1 MITTKTLNLQFYNQT
16 SSTMKK
22 HFLLFAALAI
32 LVLASYG
39 QQETT
44 KTEKPYLLKV
54 KMKETDCFRCV
65 SGQITMRDLSEVADV
80 EIVFNGLNEKT
91 IDQFLKTNTLE
102 YVKGNDDFKIIS
114 DKEEYDRLNTI
125 PTVSEGHLIDK
136 KGKEIMVFQFR
147 LDNPTQNRLNA
158 IKTKGKALMQKEP
171 IALQTDYNND
181 GINFSVQGKHFVL
194 CNRPMNL
201 CQIFNSSGELVREID
216 GNFVD
221 PSNVF
226 PELKELDSTIIN
238 SIKAYGFY
246 RSSLEDVFINGNE
259 IWASFTVSYP
269 TYEDGK
275 VSLHSPYQVLSY
287 SLNDSTQHF
296 KVLFDSRQSQITT
309 MVFDHINYGNI
320 LPFIH
325 NTHAVL
331 QKYNQEGQSIYNQAI
346 CEVRNDS
353 LVLKDERQVSYPKFE
368 QQELLWYKPKLKDGL
383 LNLLFTE
390 YLVDIQTDTVFY
402 LPFRYNTKVM
412 DNGGFNIKSII
423 DALLI
428 DWAFDGETLGVIYDD
443 IVEDQRSKRH
453 YLVWRK
459 GQKDFTDIEIP
470 FPNEE
475 IIGFQLVLLDV
486 VYYMTTDN
494 RVGAMVLE

>member
-1 MITTKTLNLQFYNQT
+1 
-16 SSTMKK
+16 MKK
-22 HFLLFAALAI
+22 HFLFFAALAM

-91 IDQFLKTNTLE
+91 IEQFLKTNALE
-102 YVKGNDDFKIIS
+102 YVKGNDGFKIVS
-114 DKEEYDRLNTI
+114 DNEEYTKLNTI

-158 IKTKGKALMQKEP
+158 IKTKGKALIQKKA
-171 IALQTDYNND
+171 ITLQTDYNND

-201 CQIFNSSGELVREID
+201 CQIFNSSGELVREIN
-216 GNFVD
+216 GNLVD
-221 PSNVF
+221 PSDVF
-226 PELKELDSTIIN
+226 PELKALDSAIIN
-238 SIKAYGFY
+238 SIKGYGYY
-246 RSSLEDVFINGNE
+246 RSSIEDAFINGNE
-259 IWASFTVSYP
+259 IWANFTVSYP
-269 TYEDGK
+269 TYEDER
-275 VSLHSPYQVLSY
+275 VNLRSPYQVLSY
-287 SLNDSTQHF
+287 SLNDSTQRF
-296 KVLFDSRQSQITT
+296 KVLFDSRQNQITT

-331 QKYNQEGQSIYNQAI
+331 QKFNQEGQSIYGQAN

-353 LVLKDERQVSYPKFE
+353 LILKDERPINYPEFE
-368 QQELLWYKPKLKDGL
+368 QQKMLWYKPKLKDGL
-383 LNLLFTE
+383 LNLFFTE
-390 YLVDIQTDTVFY
+390 YLVDIQKDTVFN
-402 LPFRYNTKVM
+402 LPFKYNANVV
-412 DNGGFNIKSII
+412 DNGGFNIQMTT
-423 DALLI
+423 DAHLV

-443 IVEDQRSKRH
+443 FVDGQRSKRH

-459 GQKDFTDIEIP
+459 GQKEFTDTEMP
-470 FPNEE
+470 LPEKGLV
-475 IIGFQLVLLDV
+475 GFQLVLPDV
-486 VYYMTTDN
+486 AYYLTTDN
-494 RVGAMVLE
+494 RVRAMVLEY

>member
-1 MITTKTLNLQFYNQT
+1 
-16 SSTMKK
+16 MKK
-22 HFLLFAALAI
+22 LFLFFAALVM

-91 IDQFLKTNTLE
+91 IEQFLKTNALE
-102 YVKGNDDFKIIS
+102 YVKGNDGFKIVS
-114 DKEEYDRLNTI
+114 DNEEYTKLNTI

-158 IKTKGKALMQKEP
+158 IKTKGKALIQKEA
-171 IALQTDYNND
+171 ITLQTDYNND
-181 GINFSVQGKHFVL
+181 GIIFSVQGKHFVL

-201 CQIFNSSGELVREID
+201 CQIFNSSGELVREIN
-216 GNFVD
+216 GNLVD
-221 PSNVF
+221 PSDVF
-226 PELKELDSTIIN
+226 PELKALDSAIIN
-238 SIKAYGFY
+238 SIKGYGYY
-246 RSSLEDVFINGNE
+246 RSSIEDAFINGNE
-259 IWASFTVSYP
+259 IWAGFRVSCP
-269 TYEDGK
+269 TFEDGQ
-275 VSLHSPYQVLSY
+275 VSLYSHYQVLTY
-287 SLNDSTQHF
+287 SLNDSTQRF
-296 KVLFDSRQSQITT
+296 KVLFDSRQNQITT

-331 QKYNQEGQSIYNQAI
+331 QKYNQEGQSIYNQTI

-353 LVLKDERQVSYPKFE
+353 LILKDERPINYPEFE
-368 QQELLWYKPKLKDGL
+368 QQKLLWYKPKLKDGL
-383 LNLLFTE
+383 LNLFFTE
-390 YLVDIQTDTVFY
+390 YLVDIQKDTIFN
-402 LPFRYNTKVM
+402 LPFKYNANVV
-412 DNGGFNIKSII
+412 DNGGFNIQMTT
-423 DALLI
+423 DAHLV

-443 IVEDQRSKRH
+443 FVDGQRSKRH

-459 GQKDFTDIEIP
+459 GQKEFTDTEMP
-470 FPNEE
+470 LPEKGLV
-475 IIGFQLVLLDV
+475 GFQLVLPDV
-486 VYYMTTDN
+486 AYYLTTDN
-494 RVGAMVLE
+494 RVRAMVLEY

>member
-1 MITTKTLNLQFYNQT
+1 
-16 SSTMKK
+16 MKK
-22 HFLLFAALAI
+22 HFLLFAALTI

-39 QQETT
+39 QQETA

-65 SGQITMRDLSEVADV
+65 QGQITMRDLSEVADV

-91 IDQFLKTNTLE
+91 IEQFLKTNALE
-102 YVKGNDDFKIIS
+102 YVKGNDDFKIVS
-114 DKEEYDRLNTI
+114 DKEEYAKLNTI
-125 PTVSEGHLIDK
+125 PTVSEGHLIGK

-147 LDNPTQNRLNA
+147 LDNATMNRLNA

-171 IALQTDYNND
+171 ITLQTDYNNN
-181 GINFSVQGKHFVL
+181 GIAFSVQGNHYVL

-201 CQIFNSSGELVREID
+201 CQIFNSSGKLVREID

-269 TYEDGK
+269 TYEDEK

-353 LVLKDERQVSYPKFE
+353 LVLKDERPVSYPKFE
-368 QQELLWYKPKLKDGL
+368 QQELLWYKPKLKDGM

-390 YLVDIQTDTVFY
+390 YLVDIQTDTIFN
-402 LPFRYNTKVM
+402 LPFRYNTKVI
-412 DNGGFNIKSII
+412 DNGGFNIKSIF

-428 DWAFDGETLGVIYDD
+428 DWDFDGETLGVIYDD
-443 IVEDQRSKRH
+443 IVDEQRSKRH

-459 GQKDFTDIEIP
+459 GQKDFTDTEITLS
-470 FPNEE
+470 EKE
-475 IIGFQLVLLDV
+475 LVGMQLVLPDV
-486 VYYMTTDN
+486 AYYLTTDN
-494 RVGAMVLE
+494 RVRAMVLE